1 MGGVLTLNEAAQ
13 VSYRGDKLR
22 RTSALS
28 VSEGPAGGGAGR
40 RAFPVSGCRN
50 VCHRQCKNPHNAG

>member
-28 VSEGPAGGGAGR
+28 VSEGPAGGG
-40 RAFPVSGCRN
+40 RAARVSCKWLPERLSSPVQKS
-50 VCHRQCKNPHNAG
+50 P